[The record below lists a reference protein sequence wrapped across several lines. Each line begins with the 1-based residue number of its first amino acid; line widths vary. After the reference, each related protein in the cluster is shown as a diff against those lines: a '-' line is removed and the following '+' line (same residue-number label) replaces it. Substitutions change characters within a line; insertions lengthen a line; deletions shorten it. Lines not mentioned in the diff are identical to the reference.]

1 MFKYCETPRELID
14 KLDEI
19 ETDGKMTKLFCIAL
33 IDGNFVDCSGGVDSV
48 AEVIGMLAIIKDSIM
63 VDVLNGPPADEKG
76 EEKKTK
82 EKPEKKPEKKTKR
95 QPGGSSV
102 DCTKCRHFRSCDGA
116 CLDAPGCTF
125 VAIGSDAPRDTCED
139 CRHDVDGVCKHPMG
153 ACRFDR
159 KVTP

>member
-76 EEKKTK
+76 EEKKRMS
-82 EKPEKKPEKKTKR
+82 PGIPPSPGLFPGPKR
-95 QPGGSSV
+95 RRRTRSSSSSKG
-102 DCTKCRHFRSCDGA
+102 TRRSRRRA
-116 CLDAPGCTF
+116 
-125 VAIGSDAPRDTCED
+125 
-139 CRHDVDGVCKHPMG
+139 
-153 ACRFDR
+153 
-159 KVTP
+159 